1 MGQNKRGRP
10 AAPLSRKGLSKEVV
24 FDAKMGGGVSG
35 GGNPKLKS
43 REGLH
48 ILKELK
54 DNQESWKTANS
65 PSWTLVASDIC
76 IS

>member
-1 MGQNKRGRP
+1 MQKW
-10 AAPLSRKGLSKEVV
+10 
-24 FDAKMGGGVSG
+24 GGGISG